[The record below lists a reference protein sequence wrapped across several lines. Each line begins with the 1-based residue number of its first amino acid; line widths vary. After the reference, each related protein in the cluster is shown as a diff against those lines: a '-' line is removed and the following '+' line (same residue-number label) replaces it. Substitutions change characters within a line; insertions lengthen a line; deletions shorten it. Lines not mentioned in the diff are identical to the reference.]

1 MMSSTDPIVE
11 RHPAGATVY
20 LFGTLT
26 ERLALRT
33 LDLLHLL
40 PAAVRRTR
48 VDLQGV
54 DRFDA
59 QAIGTLTDALSHWK
73 LLSGGETIVTGAD
86 AVLSLHP

>member
-1 MMSSTDPIVE
+1 MPMSREPIVE

-33 LDLLHLL
+33 LDVLHLL
-40 PAAVRRTR
+40 PMAVRRTR

-54 DRFDA
+54 DRFDER
-59 QAIGTLTDALSHWK
+59 AIGTLTSALSHWK
-73 LLSGGETIVTGAD
+73 VLSGGEAIVTGAD

>member
-1 MMSSTDPIVE
+1 MTSHDPIVE

-40 PAAVRRTR
+40 PAAVRKTR
-48 VDLQGV
+48 IDLHGI
-54 DRFDA
+54 DRFD
-59 QAIGTLTDALSHWK
+59 QRGVGTLSHAVSHWQ
-73 LLSGGETIVTGAD
+73 LLSGGEAIVTGAD